1 MPASRSF
8 ISLAARHVI
17 SVTAGGV
24 LYRDEDGCIGW
35 IDFSICRDHWLVNR
49 PHALDWEQR
58 CVGWRSTG
66 RTPLPDVEFVSYPR
80 VRFEFV
86 GFAQRNALLL
96 EPMRRFGWHT
106 WQDTLGR
113 LPSF

>member
-1 MPASRSF
+1 MPANPSF
-8 ISLAARHVI
+8 MSLHAAHLI
-17 SVTAGGV
+17 TVTAGG
-24 LYRDEDGCIGW
+24 LLFHDEEGRVGW
-35 IDFSICRDHWLVNR
+35 IDFGTCRDRWLQNR
-49 PHALDWEQR
+49 PDPLEWEGR

-66 RTPLPDVEFVSYPR
+66 RTPLPDVEFLSYPR

-86 GFAQRNALLL
+86 GYAQRNALLL
-96 EPMRRFGWHT
+96 GPMRRFGWHT

>member
-1 MPASRSF
+1 M
-8 ISLAARHVI
+8 SLHAAHLI
-17 SVTAGGV
+17 TVTAGG
-24 LYRDEDGCIGW
+24 LLFRDAEGGICW
-35 IDFSICRDHWLVNR
+35 IDFSACRDRWLPNR
-49 PHALDWEQR
+49 PDPLDWEQR

-66 RTPLPDVEFVSYPR
+66 RTSLPDVEFLSYPR